1 MLSASVMNEIPC
13 TIGCSGFPFFGFNS
27 SDSLAAQKM
36 ARIIGD
42 LQRFQVAYN
51 LLEVPELQTYLT
63 RCLEGLAHGGDATSL
78 CT

>member
-1 MLSASVMNEIPC
+1 
-13 TIGCSGFPFFGFNS
+13 
-27 SDSLAAQKM
+27 M

-51 LLEVPELQTYLT
+51 LLEVPEIQTYLS

-78 CT
+78 CQCGHYHPRAGALLYGG